1 MKRWS
6 NIL

>member
-6 NIL
+6 IN